1 MQLKLV
7 SLLGLVVLVGLA
19 WAMSANRRRF
29 PWRTVLTGLALQF
42 GFAWFILETTMG
54 RAFFDGAQ
62 DVFMK
67 LLGCAAKGAEFVF
80 GPLARADLLNEK
92 LGAGNGFVFVV
103 TVSATIILVSAL
115 SSFLYHYGILQRVVR
130 GVAWVMQRV
139 MKTSGSE
146 SLAAAANIFMGQT
159 EAPLVIKP
167 YLRRMTRSELM
178 ALMVGGMATIAG
190 GVLAAYVGLR
200 ISAGHLL
207 TASVMSAP
215 AALMIAKVMLPES
228 EVSETA
234 GGASAK
240 VPRETHNGL
249 EALCR
254 GAGDGMMLALNVMA
268 MLIAFVAVV
277 ALANL
282 LFGGVQSWCGVAAPM
297 KLETVVGK
305 VNAPFAWLMGVPWK
319 DCQAV
324 GEMLGQRIVL
334 NEFIGYLAL
343 GDHIKAGA
351 LDPTVALDE
360 RSIMLTTYA
369 LCGFANFSSIAIQI
383 GGIGALVPERRADLA
398 RLGLRAMVGGLI
410 ACYLTA
416 TVVGI
421 LR

>member
-7 SLLGLVVLVGLA
+7 SLLGLVVFVGLA
-19 WAMSANRRRF
+19 WALSANRRLF
-29 PWRTVLTGLALQF
+29 PWRTVLTGLGLQF
-42 GFAWFILETTMG
+42 VFALFILETPFG
-54 RAFFDGAQ
+54 RAAFDGAK
-62 DVFMK
+62 VAFEK
-67 LLGCAAKGAEFVF
+67 LLACAAEGARFVF
-80 GPLARADLLNEK
+80 GPLANESLLAASWGKDNK
-92 LGAGNGFVFVV
+92 LIFLVV
-103 TVSATIILVSAL
+103 VSATIILVSAL

-130 GVAWVMQRV
+130 GVAWVMQRL
-139 MKTSGSE
+139 MRTSGSE
-146 SLAAAANIFMGQT
+146 SLAAAANILMGQT

-167 YLRRMTRSELM
+167 YLRRMTQSELLAM
-178 ALMVGGMATIAG
+178 MVGGMATIAG
-190 GVLAAYVGLR
+190 GVLAAYVSFG
-200 ISAGHLL
+200 IDPGHLL

-215 AALMIAKVMLPES
+215 AALMIAKVMMPES

-254 GAGDGMMLALNVMA
+254 GAGDGMTLALNVMA

-282 LFGGVQSWCGVAAPM
+282 LFGGVQSWCGVVAPM
-297 KLETVVGK
+297 KLETVMGRM
-305 VNAPFAWLMGVPWK
+305 NAPFAWLMGVPWK

-324 GEMLGQRIVL
+324 GEILGQRIVL

-343 GDHIKAGA
+343 GDHIKAG
-351 LDPTVALDE
+351 TLDE
-360 RSIMLTTYA
+360 RSVRLTTYA

-398 RLGLRAMVGGLI
+398 KLGLRAMVGGLI

-416 TVVGI
+416 TIVGI